1 MAEGAAE
8 GAATGFPPMDPALF
22 KSVLDR
28 AFTRIAFIDREYRH
42 RYVNPEYAVF
52 MGTTVEAIVGRTI
65 ADVLGEN
72 AARQLAPLADRAL
85 AGETVRWLGWI
96 TYAGERRR
104 YVERV
109 YRPVPGS
116 DGTVQGYFAIVRDLT
131 ELKQREEDLARRTA
145 QLEAILG
152 HIAEGVNIIDAS
164 GNIVLVNEGFLRM
177 YGYPAELG
185 QPGTPLERFVRW
197 RLEHGAFYSH
207 ENPDEPIEALV
218 GRRVSA
224 LREAGNETVEEARP
238 DGRIFEVRR
247 RRLPDGGL
255 LSTYTDVTAV
265 KDAEREVRSQ
275 RDAVRQA
282 ERLSALGSLLA
293 GVAHE
298 LNNPLSI
305 VIAHSTLLEEQAA
318 AEPALA
324 GRATK
329 IKSAAERCGRIVQT
343 FLGMARRKAP
353 ERRPVRIASVVEA
366 ALDLI
371 GYALR
376 SSGIVATRDLPEN
389 LPEIAADQ
397 DQLMQVLINLITNAQ
412 QALAGQQETRRIAIA
427 ARPGEDGGI
436 VLTVADN
443 GPGVPPGLRGKVFDP
458 FFTTRQEGGGT
469 GVGLSLCRAI
479 ISAHAGTITLE
490 ETEGGGATVRVALP
504 PGTLEPERDVAVQ
517 EADSEPG
524 LVVRRVLSALVVDDE
539 DEVAA
544 VLAEILRGDG
554 YVVETVSDGLAA
566 RERLA
571 NREFDVVVSD
581 LRMPGLDGAAL
592 HAWLAEARP
601 RLADRVVFVT
611 GDRLGTGADALLA
624 ATGRPVLAK
633 PFAPAEVRRVVRGV
647 AGA

>member
-1 MAEGAAE
+1 MEGAAAVE
-8 GAATGFPPMDPALF
+8 GPGFPPMDPALF

-28 AFTRIAFIDREYRH
+28 AFTRIAFVDRDYRH
-42 RYVNPEYAVF
+42 RYVNPEYAAF
-52 MGTTVEAIVGRTI
+52 MGTTVEAIIGRTI
-65 ADVLGEN
+65 GEVLGED
-72 AARQLAPLADRAL
+72 AARQLAPLANRAL

-109 YRPVPGS
+109 YRPVPGA

-152 HIAEGVNIIDAS
+152 HIAEGVNIVDAA
-164 GNIVLVNEGFLRM
+164 GNIVLANDGFLRM
-177 YGYPAELG
+177 YGYPTEFG

-197 RLEHGAFYSH
+197 RLEHGAFYAH
-207 ENPDEPIEALV
+207 ENPAEPLDALV
-218 GRRVSA
+218 ARRA
-224 LREAGNETVEEARP
+224 AAIRTAGNETVEEARP

-265 KDAEREVRSQ
+265 KEAEREVRSQ

-305 VIAHSTLLEEQAA
+305 VIAHATLLEEQAA
-318 AEPALA
+318 SQPGLA

-376 SSGIVATRDLPEN
+376 SSGIVAMRDLPDDV
-389 LPEIAADQ
+389 PEIAADQ

-412 QALAGQQETRRIAIA
+412 QALAGQQGPRRIAIA

-443 GPGVPPGLRGKVFDP
+443 GPGVPPALRGKVFDP

-479 ISAHAGTITLE
+479 ISAHAGTIALE
-490 ETEGGGATVRVALP
+490 ETEGGGATVRVTLP
-504 PGTLEPERDVAVQ
+504 PGTLEPARSAEAA
-517 EADSEPG
+517 EADALPG

-544 VLAEILRGDG
+544 VLAEILRSDG
-554 YVVETVSDGLAA
+554 FVVETVSDGLAA
-566 RERLA
+566 RERLST
-571 NREFDVVVSD
+571 RDFDVVLSD

-601 RLADRVVFVT
+601 DLAARVVFVT
-611 GDRLGTGADALLA
+611 GDRLGAGADALLA
-624 ATGRPVLAK
+624 ATKRPVLAK
-633 PFAPAEVRRVVRGV
+633 PFAPAEVRRVVRGI
-647 AGA
+647 AAA